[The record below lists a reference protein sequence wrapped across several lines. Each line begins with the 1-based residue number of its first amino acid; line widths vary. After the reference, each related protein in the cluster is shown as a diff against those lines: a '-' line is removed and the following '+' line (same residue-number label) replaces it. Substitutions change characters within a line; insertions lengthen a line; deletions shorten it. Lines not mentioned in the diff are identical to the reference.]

1 VDSFGPH
8 HRPPQIVGECADVR
22 DVNPATAAGPTL
34 YIPLRQIAVVWRP
47 SLLVRTRTDPA
58 SLADPVRAAIRA
70 VDAQA
75 TVTQVES
82 LPTSIASSTRDRTF
96 QTTALAALAGLG
108 LLVGLIGISGVVAF
122 AMADRAREFGVR
134 TALGARPVD
143 LARLVLRESALAIAG
158 GLAVG
163 ALVALDLTRFLR
175 SVLFE
180 LSATDPT
187 TFLGVVVLLAGAS
200 SLTYLLPVRR
210 VARASAARVL
220 DADSQ

>member
-1 VDSFGPH
+1 
-8 HRPPQIVGECADVR
+8 
-22 DVNPATAAGPTL
+22 
-34 YIPLRQIAVVWRP
+34 
-47 SLLVRTRTDPA
+47 
-58 SLADPVRAAIRA
+58 
-70 VDAQA
+70 
-75 TVTQVES
+75 
-82 LPTSIASSTRDRTF
+82 
-96 QTTALAALAGLG
+96 
-108 LLVGLIGISGVVAF
+108 VVAF
-122 AMADRAREFGVR
+122 AMADRAQEFGVR

-143 LARLVLRESALAIAG
+143 LARLVLRESTLAIAG

-200 SLTYLLPVRR
+200 SLTYFLPVRR
-210 VARASAARVL
+210 VARSSAARVL